1 MENIFNQLFS
11 SYEEFN
17 YKFIEW
23 QDANFQLIT
32 INICD
37 KFKQGT
43 DEFKLD
49 SSMKELDFIVI
60 IAAIKKV
67 VKFSMQLKLVVV
79 TTPIQS
85 KWIVHLKLHFTTV
98 SNKTALNLL
107 LLLCNIIIQYPK
119 KSTILILKLQPER
132 SK

>member
-1 MENIFNQLFS
+1 MNS
-11 SYEEFN
+11 
-17 YKFIEW
+17 
-23 QDANFQLIT
+23 
-32 INICD
+32 
-37 KFKQGT
+37 
-43 DEFKLD
+43 KLD

-67 VKFSMQLKLVVV
+67 VKFSMQHKLVVV

-85 KWIVHLKLHFTTV
+85 KWIVHLKLHYTRI

-107 LLLCNIIIQYPK
+107 LLLYNIIMQYPK
-119 KSTILILKLQPER
+119 KSTILILKSQPER

>member
-17 YKFIEW
+17 DKFIEW

-32 INICD
+32 INKCD

-60 IAAIKKV
+60 IAVIKKV
-67 VKFSMQLKLVVV
+67 VKFSMPHK
-79 TTPIQS
+79 
-85 KWIVHLKLHFTTV
+85 
-98 SNKTALNLL
+98 
-107 LLLCNIIIQYPK
+107 
-119 KSTILILKLQPER
+119 
-132 SK
+132 